1 VEECDRSQQY
11 RDLYLDLS
19 YLLRRGYYDVFFLK
33 GVEDH
38 KVMLAKNG
46 TVDKPHVT
54 HIMLGHM
61 CELAKMDLC
70 TTIWKFLYDKNP
82 RANSLKSMNRFLHG
96 INGKHY
102 RVKLSKELRDNE
114 TVICNI
120 RNQVMAHNDSVRDLD
135 SITVSTL
142 HCILDEIRIM
152 LNDMCDREVNFE
164 VFPFYDEALHAMDL
178 RCRISMRA
186 MLKNDES

>member
-1 VEECDRSQQY
+1 
-11 RDLYLDLS
+11 
-19 YLLRRGYYDVFFLK
+19 
-33 GVEDH
+33 
-38 KVMLAKNG
+38 M
-46 TVDKPHVT
+46 
-54 HIMLGHM
+54 IM
-61 CELAKMDLC
+61 
-70 TTIWKFLYDKNP
+70 
-82 RANSLKSMNRFLHG
+82 FLHG

-102 RVKLSKELRDNE
+102 RVKLSKELREKE

-135 SITVSTL
+135 SIAVSTL

-152 LNDMCDREVNFE
+152 LNDMCDREVNSE

-186 MLKNDES
+186 MLKNDEN

>member
-1 VEECDRSQQY
+1 MEARDQSQY
-11 RDLYLDLS
+11 YKDLYLDLG

-38 KVMLAKNG
+38 KALLEKNG
-46 TVDKPHVT
+46 TTDKPHVT

-70 TTIWKFLYDKNP
+70 ITIWKLLYDKNT
-82 RANSLKSMNRFLHG
+82 RANSLMSMNRYLQG

-114 TVICNI
+114 KVICNI
-120 RNQVMAHNDSVRDLD
+120 RNQVMAHNDSVRSID

-142 HCILDEIRIM
+142 HCILNEIRIM
-152 LNDMCDREVNFE
+152 LNDMCDRDVNPE
-164 VFPFYDEALHAMDL
+164 VFLFDDEALHAMDL

-186 MLKNDES
+186 MLRNDEK

>member
-1 VEECDRSQQY
+1 MEECDRSQQY
-11 RDLYLDLS
+11 RDLYLDLGC
-19 YLLRRGYYDVFFLK
+19 LLRRGYYDVFFLK

-38 KVMLAKNG
+38 KAILAHNG
-46 TVDKPHVT
+46 TAQKPHVT

-70 TTIWKFLYDKNP
+70 ITIWKFLYDKNP
-82 RANSLKSMNRFLHG
+82 RANSLMSMNRFLYG

-102 RVKLSKELRDNE
+102 RMKLSKELQKNE

-120 RNQVMAHNDSVRDLD
+120 RNQVMAHNDSVRELD

-142 HCILDEIRIM
+142 HCILDEIRII
-152 LNDMCDREVNFE
+152 LNDMCDKEVNSE

-178 RCRISMRA
+178 RCRVSMRA
-186 MLKNDES
+186 MLKNDEN